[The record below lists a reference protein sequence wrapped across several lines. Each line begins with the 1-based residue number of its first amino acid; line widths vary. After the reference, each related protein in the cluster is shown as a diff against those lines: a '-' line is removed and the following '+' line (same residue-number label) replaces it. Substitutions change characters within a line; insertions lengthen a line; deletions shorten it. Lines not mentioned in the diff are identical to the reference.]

1 MWVGVESSVGWTWT
15 VSTSLELDTVSARL
29 RNLSGIRRSGRVEEV
44 EDVGRKIS
52 LEGTG
57 GREMGGGKVTQ
68 LSMPVSTDGEDA
80 LPNPKD
86 SLPVVDGALPEL

>member
-1 MWVGVESSVGWTWT
+1 M
-15 VSTSLELDTVSARL
+15 
-29 RNLSGIRRSGRVEEV
+29 EEV

-57 GREMGGGKVTQ
+57 EREMGGGKVTQ

-80 LPNPKD
+80 LPDPKD
-86 SLPVVDGALPEL
+86 SLPVSEDALPEL